1 MMLTRKHLP
10 RRTFLRGLG
19 TAIGLPFLDAMAPAF
34 AAPSRTP
41 NNGKSPTRMAFV
53 YVPNGIVMP
62 EWIPDEEGSGYTM
75 KRTMQ
80 PMAAHRDST
89 MVLTG
94 LTHNG
99 GRALGDGPGDHARA
113 ASSFLTGMHP
123 RKTAGA
129 DIRIGV
135 SVDQVAAQSIG
146 KATRFASMEL
156 GLEDGRLVGSCDSGY
171 SCAYSNNLA
180 WRTENS
186 PLPPEINPRLVFE
199 RLFGTGDEVE
209 DEAARARRLKY
220 QRSILDDVMGE
231 TQSLQTNLGPTDK
244 RKLEEY
250 LHSVRAIEKQIE
262 ASENDSRQMAPP
274 MAKPDGIPLDYGD
287 HSRLMY
293 DLMTVAFQMDA
304 TRVITFMMGRE
315 GSTRAYREIGI
326 SDAHHPLTHHRGNEE
341 MVEKVR
347 QINHYHVQ
355 QFAYFIDK
363 LKATPDGDGTL
374 LDSSMVIYGSGL
386 ADGNR
391 HTHHD
396 LPVLLVG
403 KGNGALKSGRH
414 VKYPVE
420 TPMANLF
427 LSLLDIAKVPTESLG
442 DGNGKLNYLSDLG

>member
-1 MMLTRKHLP
+1 LITRKHLP
-10 RRTFLRGLG
+10 RRTFLRNCGV
-19 TAIGLPFLDAMAPAF
+19 TVALPLLDSMIPAMAS
-34 AAPSRTP
+34 PSRFGAKTP
-41 NNGKSPTRMAFV
+41 SRMVFV

-62 EWIPDEEGSGYTM
+62 DWVPAAEGPSYQM
-75 KRTMQ
+75 KRIMA
-80 PMAAHRDST
+80 PMEPLREHLL
-89 MVLTG
+89 VLSG

-113 ASSFLTGMHP
+113 ASSFLTGCHP

-129 DIRIGV
+129 DIKIGV
-135 SVDQVAAQSIG
+135 SVDQVAAQKIG
-146 KATRFASMEL
+146 SQTRFASLEL

-180 WRTENS
+180 WRSENA

-199 RLFGTGDEVE
+199 RLFGSGEEVE
-209 DEAARARRLKY
+209 DAASRARRLKH
-220 QRSILDDVMGE
+220 QTSILDSVRE
-231 TQSLQTNLGPTDK
+231 QTQSIQANLGPTDK
-244 RKLEEY
+244 RKLAEY
-250 LHSVRAIEKQIE
+250 LHSVREIEKRIE
-262 ASENDSRQMAPP
+262 RVERDSAQMAPP
-274 MAKPDGIPLDYGD
+274 MEKPGGVPLEYSE
-287 HSRLMY
+287 HARLMY
-293 DLMTVAFQMDA
+293 DLITVALRMDA

-355 QFAYFIDK
+355 QFAYFVNK
-363 LKATPDGDGTL
+363 LKETPDGDGTL
-374 LDSSMVIYGSGL
+374 LDHSMVVYGSGL

-396 LPVLLVG
+396 LPVILAG
-403 KGNGALKSGRH
+403 RSNGAVKPGRH
-414 VKYPVE
+414 VKYAAE

-427 LSLLDIAKVPTESLG
+427 VAMLDRMGVPLESLG
-442 DGNGKLNYLSDLG
+442 DSNGKLGYLSDLS

>member
-1 MMLTRKHLP
+1 LITRKHLP
-10 RRTFLRGLG
+10 RRTFLRNCGV
-19 TAIGLPFLDAMAPAF
+19 TVALPLLDSMIPAMAS
-34 AAPSRTP
+34 PSRSGAKTP
-41 NNGKSPTRMAFV
+41 SRMVFV

-62 EWIPDEEGSGYTM
+62 DWAPAEEGPSYQM
-75 KRTMQ
+75 KRIMA
-80 PMAAHRDST
+80 PMEPLREHLL
-89 MVLTG
+89 VLSG

-113 ASSFLTGMHP
+113 ASSFLTGCHP

-129 DIRIGV
+129 DIKIGV
-135 SVDQVAAQSIG
+135 SVDQVAAQKIG
-146 KATRFASMEL
+146 NQTRFASLEL

-180 WRTENS
+180 WRSENA

-199 RLFGTGDEVE
+199 RLFGSGEEVE
-209 DEAARARRLKY
+209 DAVSRARRLKH
-220 QRSILDDVMGE
+220 QTSILDSVRE
-231 TQSLQTNLGPTDK
+231 QTQSIQANLGPTDK
-244 RKLEEY
+244 RKLDEY
-250 LHSVRAIEKQIE
+250 LHSVREMEKRIERLE
-262 ASENDSRQMAPP
+262 RDSAQMAPP
-274 MAKPDGIPLDYGD
+274 MEKPGGVPLEYSE
-287 HSRLMY
+287 HARLMY
-293 DLMTVAFQMDA
+293 DLITVALRMDA

-355 QFAYFIDK
+355 QFAYFVNK
-363 LKATPDGDGTL
+363 LKETPDGDGTL
-374 LDSSMVIYGSGL
+374 LDHSMVVYGSGL

-396 LPVLLVG
+396 LPVILAG
-403 KGNGALKSGRH
+403 RSNGALKPGRH
-414 VKYPVE
+414 VKYAAE

-427 LSLLDIAKVPTESLG
+427 VAMLDRMGVPVESLG
-442 DGNGKLNYLSDLG
+442 DSNGKLGYLSDLS